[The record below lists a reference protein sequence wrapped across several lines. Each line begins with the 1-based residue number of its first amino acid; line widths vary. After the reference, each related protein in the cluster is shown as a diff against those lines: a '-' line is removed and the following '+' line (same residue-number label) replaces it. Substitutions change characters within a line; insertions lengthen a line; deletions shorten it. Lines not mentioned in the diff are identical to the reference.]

1 MLTFCR
7 IPEISTTVVH
17 SIPTFGWF
25 SSFSGPPLG
34 RLNAV
39 QGGWKVIV
47 VQVKVDCHRPKSW
60 AILFVDYLSLNLH
73 PLFSL

>member
-1 MLTFCR
+1 MLY
-7 IPEISTTVVH
+7 
-17 SIPTFGWF
+17 
-25 SSFSGPPLG
+25 
-34 RLNAV
+34 AV